1 MNMSKIDINEDVQA
15 PEAIELID
23 CGRASEKT
31 QGTMLILFYENSPPP
46 HDYLY
51 L

>member
-31 QGTMLILFYENSPPP
+31 QGTMLILFLEDGIPPNNW
-46 HDYLY
+46 LY